1 MKTYYDGEER
11 EILEI
16 AYWTTTPKGGAVFK
30 VRYKRGESV
39 GEIVFPATDELD
51 AFNKFPEYLAEY
63 SINNEE

>member
-51 AFNKFPEYLAEY
+51 AFNKFPAELERL
-63 SINNEE
+63 SKNNEE